1 MSVDSTAISRYINA
15 DGERRAVQWERARRG
30 RAGSIPR
37 ISMPPN
43 HRFSTYRLSPASAPS
58 DHPLIPSDL
67 TGIPRLD
74 ATSYRSLYN
83 SGLHRTVF
91 AQALMVE
98 PALRFCSPHAT
109 ICAFAYLCAPITENV
124 PPEEPPTIPP
134 GYHRFRSCAHRVPG
148 YNGNW
153 PVAANKRIGKAHKA
167 TRDICNDVKLRKVS
181 WWLTTEAVLRRFR

>member
-1 MSVDSTAISRYINA
+1 MPMASAELFMREHDAA
-15 DGERRAVQWERARRG
+15 G
-30 RAGSIPR
+30 RALYLELACLR
-37 ISMPPN
+37 IIDFLLIGYLRPVPPPITLW
-43 HRFSTYRLSPASAPS
+43 F
-58 DHPLIPSDL
+58 PLISPVSLGSTRPL
-67 TGIPRLD
+67 TGHYTTP
-74 ATSYRSLYN
+74 
-83 SGLHRTVF
+83 GLHRTVF